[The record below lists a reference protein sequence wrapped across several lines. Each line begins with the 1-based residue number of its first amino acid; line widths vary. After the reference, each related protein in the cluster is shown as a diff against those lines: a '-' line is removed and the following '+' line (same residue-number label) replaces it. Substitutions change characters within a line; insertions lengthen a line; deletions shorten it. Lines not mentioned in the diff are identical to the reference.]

1 MSPMSLLHPLEGPI
15 GCSSATWVKPAVF
28 RSQIDGLC
36 TGRDVACLPDLAVAT
51 QGAVSAASII
61 RRRGALFVSGVHDA
75 QSHLE
80 TCCRAAFGSAIT
92 YQMLQVQERNNLLFS
107 SFHPVAAF
115 RNNSMIDVSSHS
127 FRRGSPHLH
136 ICPQTIPCNIRAA
149 NLFDCRRVSQVFDL
163 LSITNLYFSKRQNP
177 LASSLIG
184 WPISIWNADYDDIRH
199 HNGLDAYFFVR
210 FLRMMFR
217 IFIPIWL
224 VSWAVLLPIHAAGR
238 TNGLKGLDQ
247 LTFGNVAQHERY
259 SAHVILIYFFTG
271 NVSLCVCMN
280 YPD

>member
-1 MSPMSLLHPLEGPI
+1 MPSLLHLLLDAEEH
-15 GCSSATWVKPAVF
+15 
-28 RSQIDGLC
+28 
-36 TGRDVACLPDLAVAT
+36 CLSV
-51 QGAVSAASII
+51 
-61 RRRGALFVSGVHDA
+61 GVRDA

-80 TCCRAAFGSAIT
+80 TCCRAACGSAIT
-92 YQMLQVQERNNLLFS
+92 YQISQVQGCNHPSFS
-107 SFHPVAAF
+107 SFPSFHPAAAF

-136 ICPQTIPCNIRAA
+136 TCPQTVSCNIRAP
-149 NLFDCRRVSQVFDL
+149 NLFDCRGVSQVFDL
-163 LSITNLYFSKRQNP
+163 LSTTNLYFSKRQNP

-224 VSWAVLLPIHAAGR
+224 VSWAVLLPIHAVGK

-271 NVSLCVCMN
+271 NISLCVCMN
-280 YPD
+280 CPD